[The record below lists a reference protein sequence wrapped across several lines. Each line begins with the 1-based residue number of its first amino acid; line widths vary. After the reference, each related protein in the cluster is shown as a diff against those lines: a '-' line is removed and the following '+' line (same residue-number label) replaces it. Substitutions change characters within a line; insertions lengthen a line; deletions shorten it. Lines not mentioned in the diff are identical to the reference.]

1 MNSAEL
7 EGETRPTIS
16 IVFPYYD
23 NPQMLTFQLGIFKSY
38 SPEVLNRCE
47 IILVDDC
54 SPTYPAR
61 EVVSETGFA
70 DFRLFRLALDKP
82 WNQDAARN
90 IGAFEA
96 RGEYLLLTD
105 IDHVIPEETLK
116 GLMALNNQRTV
127 YTLARKA
134 HFSETVIASHVNS
147 YFMAKTL
154 YWSIGGYDEEFW
166 GTYGSDRLFRN
177 RVRRLAPIV
186 ELTGVRLELVT
197 QGSIADAKNVS
208 FSRQPPLRRRVR
220 SLVLRALKG
229 LGLRRSPVVLVNAY
243 SAES

>member
-7 EGETRPTIS
+7 EAATRPRIS

-23 NPQMLTFQLGIFKSY
+23 NPQMLRFQLGIFKSY

-61 EVVSETGFA
+61 EVVRET
-70 DFRLFRLALDKP
+70 DHPDVRMFRVAFDKP

-116 GLMALNNQRTV
+116 DLMTLEDERTV

-147 YFMAKTL
+147 YVMARTL

-177 RVRRLAPIV
+177 RVRRVAPIV
-186 ELTGVRLELVT
+186 ELTGSRLELVT
-197 QGSIADAKNVS
+197 RGSIADAKNVS
-208 FSRQPPLRRRVR
+208 FSRRPSLWRRVR
-220 SLVLRALKG
+220 SLVLRGLKA
-229 LGLRRSPVVLVNAY
+229 LGLRKSPVVLANAY
-243 SAES
+243 SEVS

>member
-1 MNSAEL
+1 M
-7 EGETRPTIS
+7 
-16 IVFPYYD
+16 
-23 NPQMLTFQLGIFKSY
+23 
-38 SPEVLNRCE
+38 
-47 IILVDDC
+47 
-54 SPTYPAR
+54 
-61 EVVSETGFA
+61 
-70 DFRLFRLALDKP
+70 FRVAFDKP

-116 GLMALNNQRTV
+116 DLMTLEDERTV

-147 YFMAKTL
+147 YVMARTL

-177 RVRRLAPIV
+177 RVRRVAPIV
-186 ELTGVRLELVT
+186 ELTGSRLELVT
-197 QGSIADAKNVS
+197 RGSIADAKNVS
-208 FSRQPPLRRRVR
+208 FSRRPSLWRRVR
-220 SLVLRALKG
+220 SLVLRGLKA
-229 LGLRRSPVVLVNAY
+229 LGLRKSPVVLANAY
-243 SAES
+243 SEVS